1 MKVCFCCKT
10 QKNFDEFNKNKKT
23 KDGRQSYCK
32 VCQRLKTKEFYFENR
47 DKRLLQR
54 QEWRQLNKDKD
65 KASYRRWKKKN
76 PDSYGCSWKKYNAK
90 RRKNVLLMVSDNLIC
105 ERCGCDTIELL
116 EINHKNG
123 GGLKEVKRSNQK
135 FYTSILNGSR
145 TTDDLNILCKM
156 CNILHYIEMK
166 YGKQPYI
173 LRWNPNDE

>member
-1 MKVCFCCKT
+1 MS
-10 QKNFDEFNKNKKT
+10 KNLEDFNKNSNA
-23 KDGRQSYCK
+23 KDGKQSYCK
-32 VCQRLKTKEFYFENR
+32 NCQKAKRAKYYDENKSDELKKRVKWREF
-47 DKRLLQR
+47 
-54 QEWRQLNKDKD
+54 NKDKD
-65 KASYRRWKKKN
+65 ALSFQRWKKKN
-76 PDSYGCSWKKYNAK
+76 PESYGCSWKKYNAK

-173 LRWNPNDE
+173 LTWNPNDE